1 MVHLLLNPNEV
12 CARGKAKARGC
23 QREMREAGYGEE
35 ENTGTERRPTPSLP
49 PGLSGRLWP
58 QAATP
63 TLGAEREV

>member
-35 ENTGTERRPTPSLP
+35 ENTGTERRPAPSLP
-49 PGLSGRLWP
+49 PGPVW
-58 QAATP
+58 QAAAS
-63 TLGAEREV
+63 GSDAHIGS